1 MFEGEGRR
9 ASCSTFR
16 FEIVEMTI
24 VMKGGVVMMR
34 ASRDG
39 TSPAERTVNAM
50 LDPHLKPRAWLVRAT
65 VLAVSLGL
73 IHVLATP
80 LYFEQWLGYGVFFFT
95 AAVLQVMYGMA
106 LAVSPPSRGLLWLGI
121 TGNAAVFGL
130 WALTRT
136 VGVPFGP
143 MAGEVLPL
151 GLLDGLGQILV
162 IAQIVHL
169 AALLQGFER
178 LGGRP
183 LVE

>member
-1 MFEGEGRR
+1 
-9 ASCSTFR
+9 
-16 FEIVEMTI
+16 
-24 VMKGGVVMMR
+24 MKGGVRMMR
-34 ASRDG
+34 ASSG
-39 TSPAERTVNAM
+39 VSPVKRTLEAISE
-50 LDPHLKPRAWLVRAT
+50 LHLKPRAWLVRAT

-143 MAGEVLPL
+143 MSGEVLPL

-162 IAQIVHL
+162 VTQIVHL
-169 AALLQGFER
+169 TVLLQGFER
-178 LGGRP
+178 LGERP